1 MGRPI
6 QSKVFGDLAAPGL
19 QFAITAK
26 IPGEAAGEG
35 YIVEQQ
41 GTSKYRVNINGTEGV
56 VFLVNTLTPA
66 NLSDGEA
73 FVAVTPFGGSTVAAS
88 KIMQRKVNVFNIVDS
103 PFSTYS
109 SYKWSDLPAAASGEA
124 DVGVSTAGATSNILG
139 TDEIFVLEQE
149 PTPGTPFVDTWRAL
163 GWSSQNTPT
172 SNQHRTFATSDNKI
186 VCIFESDPNVTGGGV
201 IVLDGTTDPVPTVIG
216 GGAITG
222 STAQTI
228 GNTDEIYENVIQL
241 TDTRYVRIST
251 NPQTVEIVDVNLTTG
266 AGAVVATYD
275 LNAQFAVANQ
285 GTTDRDRMM
294 IRLSSTQFAVA
305 WVDEG
310 INTPATTKGSV
321 QMVVLQDNGASIG
334 TVMGKTTV
342 LDVTAPA
349 DNGGDASCTI
359 RDITFCYPDSTGR
372 KAMLGYERTLAGTT
386 LDSDYFVFAIEF
398 AAGFTSI
405 STVGAR
411 TLVLDEATFN
421 GTLSPRL
428 VRVSD
433 THALL
438 ADEHRG
444 PAMARFPHF
453 AMLVEM
459 NPSTLAITNGA
470 AQVLGPDTGDGES
483 ERDYGIVVV
492 GNNAYEWT
500 GWNDDASDQL
510 AGTVTVNQTAFDNT
524 SETRDRFVTTAS
536 ALTTDWAGSFTN
548 TTVCA
553 VDTGLAYIYDGA
565 NWNLMTTNLNTLS
578 PRRGNMVFSM
588 SLDTGTNT
596 VTDNGYEIIHAN
608 DGVPRWESDGGG
620 GVQPTFLNNTSSLDN
635 GNIVELPN
643 GRIVLTGEAQMDWI
657 GDEPYLTK
665 AAYDGRGTLDYGADF
680 MCQYWDPTLAT
691 LVT

>member
-6 QSKVFGDLAAPGL
+6 QKKSFGDVAAPGL

-26 IPGEAAGEG
+26 LPGVAVGEG
-35 YIVEQQ
+35 YIVEQT
-41 GTSKYRVNINGTEGV
+41 GTSKYKVNIDGNIGD
-56 VFLVNTLTPA
+56 VFLVNTVTPA
-66 NLSDGEA
+66 NLSDGQA
-73 FVAVTPFGGSTVAAS
+73 FIAVTPFGGSTVAAS
-88 KIMQRKVNVFNIVDS
+88 KIMQRRVNVWLTPDTAL
-103 PFSTYS
+103 STS
-109 SYKWSDLPAAASGEA
+109 RSYVWSGDPADAIGKA
-124 DVGVSTAGATSNILG
+124 DVGVSTAGATSNLLG
-139 TDEIFVLEQE
+139 TDEIFVMAQEE
-149 PTPGTPFVDTWRAL
+149 PTPGTPFIDTWRAL
-163 GWSSQNTPT
+163 GWSDQNNPS

-186 VCIFESDPNVTGGGV
+186 VCIFESDASVTGGA
-201 IVLDGTTDPVPTVIG
+201 VLVMDGTTDPVPTVIG
-216 GGAITG
+216 GAAITG
-222 STAQTI
+222 STAQTL
-228 GNTDEIYENVIQL
+228 GNTDEFYETVLQL

-285 GTTDRDRMM
+285 GTTDRDRRL
-294 IRLSSTQFAVA
+294 IKLSSTQFAVA

-310 INTPATTKGSV
+310 ITNTATTKGSI
-321 QMVVLQDNGASIG
+321 QMVVLQDNTNSIG

-342 LDVTAPA
+342 LDITAPA
-349 DNGGDASCTI
+349 DNDGDAAASCN
-359 RDITFCYPDSTGR
+359 DITFAHLDVTNR
-372 KAMLGYERTLAGTT
+372 RAMLGINRSANLNF
-386 LDSDYFVFAIEF
+386 DYLIFGIEF

-405 STVGAR
+405 ATTGAR
-411 TLVLDEATFN
+411 TLVLDDATFN
-421 GTLSPRL
+421 GSYQPRL
-428 VRVSD
+428 LRVSD

-438 ADEHRG
+438 NDEHRG
-444 PAMARFPHF
+444 PTLSRNPHF
-453 AMLVEM
+453 SMLVEM

-470 AQVLGPDTGDGES
+470 AEVLGPNNGSGEA
-483 ERDYGIVVV
+483 ERDYGVVII

-500 GWNDDASDQL
+500 GWNDDDSDQL
-510 AGTVTVNQTAFDNT
+510 GGTATVNQTAFDNT
-524 SETRDRFVTTAS
+524 SESRDRFVSTAS

-553 VDTGLAYIYDGA
+553 VDTGFTYIYDGA

-596 VTDNGYEIIHAN
+596 VTDNGYEIIYAN

-620 GVQPTFLNNTSSLDN
+620 GVQPTFLNNASSLDS

-665 AAYDGRGTLDYGADF
+665 AAYDGRGTLDYGGDF